1 LAGARVIGVDVGGT
15 KTLAAVIDR
24 TGRIERTVRHPTIL
38 TSQEAL
44 LDALAAA
51 VRELR
56 TADVQAVG
64 FGVPAR
70 VDQRTGGALGA
81 VNIPLTD
88 ARFRDE
94 MQDRLGLPVS
104 VDNDASMAALAEHRL
119 GAGRDSRDLVLLTLG
134 TGVGG
139 GAILDG
145 ALVRGWGELGH
156 MVIVEDG
163 EPCLGACTGRGHV
176 EAYCAGPA
184 VDRVAERVLGP
195 GATSYDL
202 IAQRHPAL
210 AEVGRHLGAAI
221 ASLVNVFGPEVVVI
235 GGGFGIAA
243 FDQLESPLREVV
255 RRDALPPGGEVRV
268 VPAELGPRAGV
279 IGAGLAALDDLE

>member
-1 LAGARVIGVDVGGT
+1 VIGVDVGGT
-15 KTLAAVIDR
+15 KTLAGVIDGAR
-24 TGRIERTVRHPTIL
+24 RLERTVRHPTVL

-44 LDALAAA
+44 LDALAA
-51 VRELR
+51 VVDELR
-56 TADVQAVG
+56 TPDVEAVG

-70 VDQRTGGALGA
+70 VDQRTGGALCA

-94 MQDRLGLPVS
+94 MRERLGLPVS

-119 GAGRDSRDLVLLTLG
+119 GAGGGSDDILLLTLG

-139 GAILDG
+139 GAIIDG
-145 ALVRGWGELGH
+145 ALVRGWGEFGH

-184 VDRVAERVLGP
+184 VDRVAERVLGA
-195 GATSYDL
+195 GSTAHDL
-202 IAQRHPAL
+202 IEQRHPAL
-210 AEVGRHLGAAI
+210 REVGRHLGTAI
-221 ASLVNVFGPEVVVI
+221 ASLVNLFGPEVVVI

-243 FDQLESPLREVV
+243 FDQLVEPAREVI
-255 RRDALPPGGEVRV
+255 RRDALPPGGEVRI
-268 VPAELGPRAGV
+268 VPAELGPNAGV
-279 IGAGLAALDDLE
+279 IGAGLAAFDELE